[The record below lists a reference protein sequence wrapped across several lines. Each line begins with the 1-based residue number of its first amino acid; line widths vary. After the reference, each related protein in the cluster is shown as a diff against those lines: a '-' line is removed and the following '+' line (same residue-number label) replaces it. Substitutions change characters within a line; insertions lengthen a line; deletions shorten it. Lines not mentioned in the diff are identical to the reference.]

1 MEVTEYV
8 MVDVL
13 FKLLVTQVTSV
24 WLIVEVEFWTTVKVV
39 VTVTWSVPTFEVEL
53 LVTGDLDGIR

>member
-1 MEVTEYV
+1 